1 MVQGQTEQKKLN
13 WTSIPR
19 SNFRGITRRTQKAY
33 LLFPTRP
40 VDIRVLPPLVSV
52 HWGFLT
58 SLLLSQD
65 CHFFPVCVCLHVC
78 VGASERQTSIGAGD
92 DGNTDLPF
100 AITTPTKDWKCL
112 LRSKIAT
119 CAIAL
124 HHYIWEEWTAKEDD
138 LVSQQG
144 RQSHQRESQNHSSPF
159 ADETVRWRA
168 LTLGDG
174 VWIYV

>member
-1 MVQGQTEQKKLN
+1 M
-13 WTSIPR
+13 
-19 SNFRGITRRTQKAY
+19 
-33 LLFPTRP
+33 RP

-159 ADETVRWRA
+159 ADETARWRADARWRA